1 MARLPQGVA
10 PTPHK
15 IRLRGYREDLVKRGG
30 RRLNTDIEAE
40 ANQALTRIM
49 IAYNMN
55 VKDAVTKAL
64 VMLAQRLTP

>member
-1 MARLPQGVA
+1 M
-10 PTPHK
+10 
-15 IRLRGYREDLVKRGG
+15 KRGG